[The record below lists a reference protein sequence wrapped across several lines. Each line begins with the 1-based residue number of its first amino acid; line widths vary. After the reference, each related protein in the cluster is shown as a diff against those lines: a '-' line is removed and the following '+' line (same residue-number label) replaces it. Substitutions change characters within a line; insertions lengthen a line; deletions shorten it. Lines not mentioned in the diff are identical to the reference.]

1 MSARLD
7 RLLSRTGR
15 DLFVPLS
22 FRLSAKLEQMDWEE
36 LLEDPTYTA
45 FALRNAQKLFRA
57 DGVVNW
63 FDTCLEAEAA
73 GVEVERDEMGG
84 VVGRGDPIDS
94 LPEAATFLQRGAIPP
109 ALDVARRLCE
119 ETRDESAV
127 LGYLTGPR
135 TLLAH
140 LFGEERQ
147 RRLLQAGASGEEAA
161 GGDLDA
167 LDGAVG
173 LSLQLARAY
182 CEVGVGALL
191 LAEGQEAAEDSGYL
205 KGLEPIL
212 NLANYYDVP
221 LLLLERHPVPSRWRE
236 QASRAGFRYVSAP
249 RAGSP
254 EEALADGVCPVP
266 TEPLTG
272 EGFSAEEWL
281 RERRG
286 EAGGARIYVSEW
298 ELPVETLP
306 ENLIDLGRSL
316 GG

>member
-7 RLLSRTGR
+7 RLIARKRR

-36 LLEDPTYTA
+36 LVEDPTYTT
-45 FALRNAQKLFRA
+45 FALRNGQKLFHA

-73 GVEVERDEMGG
+73 GVEVERDEIGR
-84 VVGRGDPIDS
+84 VVHRGDPVDS
-94 LPEAATFLQRGAIPP
+94 LPDPASVLQRGEIPA

-140 LFGEERQ
+140 LLGEERHED
-147 RRLLQAGASGEEAA
+147 R
-161 GGDLDA
+161 DA
-167 LDGAVG
+167 LNDAVG
-173 LSLQLARAY
+173 LTLQLAREY
-182 CEVGVGALL
+182 CEAGVGCLL
-191 LAEGQEAAEDSGYL
+191 LAEEHDAEDSGYL
-205 KGLEPIL
+205 RSLEPVF

-221 LLLLERHPVPSRWRE
+221 LMLLNRHPLSPQQRE
-236 QASRAGFRYVSAP
+236 EASQTGFRYVSAP
-249 RAGSP
+249 DASG
-254 EEALADGVCPVP
+254 EAPVVGVCPIP
-266 TEPLTG
+266 TGPLTG
-272 EGFSAEEWL
+272 EEFSGEDWL
-281 RERRG
+281 QERRG
-286 EAGGARIYVSEW
+286 EAGGARIFVSEW

-306 ENLIDLGRSL
+306 ENLIDMGRSL